1 MPEPFEFVQQ
11 VVGGRLYLFK
21 PTLESDIDKLE
32 AAWAAGEA
40 QRLPSPSYVWR
51 YVRPSPGKPP
61 IETQFRG
68 FTPGHP
74 SPRNLYR
81 LPQSD
86 RQEQL
91 LRIQNAKSL
100 FEERPQRLLGASGTV
115 WVVDGQRVF
124 VAERDAELS
133 GAVAARLGEGE
144 LEPAPPAAP
153 GIPTPLTTRFYRIL
167 PVGDTR

>member
-1 MPEPFEFVQQ
+1 MFMHQ
-11 VVGGRLYLFK
+11 VVGGRLYLFD
-21 PTLESDIDKLE
+21 PQVMDDITQEE

-40 QRLPSPSYVWR
+40 RRRPSPSYVWG

-61 IETQFRG
+61 IETQFQG

-74 SPRNLYR
+74 SPSNLYR

-86 RQEQL
+86 RQEQF

-100 FEERPQRLLGASGTV
+100 FEERPQRLLRASGTV

-133 GAVAARLGEGE
+133 GAVAARLAEGE

>member
-1 MPEPFEFVQQ
+1 MFTHQ
-11 VVGGRLYLFK
+11 VVGGRLYLFN
-21 PTLESDIDKLE
+21 PQVMDDITKEE

-40 QRLPSPSYVWR
+40 QRRPSSSYVWG
-51 YVRPSPGKPP
+51 YVRPSPGEPP
-61 IETQFRG
+61 IGTQFQG

-74 SPRNLYR
+74 SPSNLYR

-86 RQEQL
+86 RQEVL

-100 FEERPQRLLGASGTV
+100 FEERPQRLLRACGTV
-115 WVVDGQRVF
+115 WVVDGQRIF
-124 VAERDAELS
+124 VPERDAELS
-133 GAVAARLGEGE
+133 GAVAARLAEGK

-153 GIPTPLTTRFYRIL
+153 GIPTPLTTRLNRIL